1 MKGPFLRVRSVL
13 DRYHCIIIQGSMMA
27 KTKKKIRELTVNDV
41 MQRDVLAVDTDWPL
55 DKLARFLVDNSISGA
70 PVTDENGELVGVVS
84 LTDLVRHNSIT
95 EKDTESG
102 DTHDVYLYELER
114 HMSHEEMR
122 VFHTQYESPVQVR
135 EIMTPMIF
143 KVSEDDSVQSVAD
156 TMLKGR
162 IHRVFVTRG
171 NLLTGI
177 VTSLDML
184 QVIRNL

>member
-1 MKGPFLRVRSVL
+1 
-13 DRYHCIIIQGSMMA
+13 
-27 KTKKKIRELTVNDV
+27 
-41 MQRDVLAVDTDWPL
+41 MQSDVLAVDADWPL
-55 DKLARFLVDNSISGA
+55 DKLAGFLVENSISGA
-70 PVTDENGELVGVVS
+70 PVTDEKGELVGVVS
-84 LTDLVRHNSIT
+84 LTDLVRHNSMT

-143 KVSEDDSVQSVAD
+143 RVSEDDSLQSVAD

-162 IHRVFVTRG
+162 IHRVFVTSG
-171 NLLTGI
+171 NMLTGI
-177 VTSLDML
+177 VTALDML
-184 QVIRNL
+184 QVIRDA

>member
-1 MKGPFLRVRSVL
+1 
-13 DRYHCIIIQGSMMA
+13 MA
-27 KTKKKIRELTVNDV
+27 NAQKNSKDLTVGDV
-41 MQRDVLAVDTDWPL
+41 MQRDVLAVDADWPL

-84 LTDLVRHNSIT
+84 MTDLVRHNSIT
-95 EKDTESG
+95 EKDTVASQ
-102 DTHDVYLYELER
+102 THDVYLYELER
-114 HMSHEEMR
+114 HIGHEELQ

-143 KVSEDDSVQSVAD
+143 KVSEEDSIQEVAD
-156 TMLKGR
+156 IMLKGR

-171 NLLTGI
+171 TLLTGI
-177 VTSLDML
+177 VTALDML